1 MMSDDEFYMIEGEFG
16 LLAMKDKNS
25 QLLAHWVS
33 VGVDVASRNINKS
46 SPAFIKAQ
54 LSLTP

>member
-16 LLAMKDKNS
+16 LLAMKDKNL

-33 VGVDVASRNINKS
+33 VGVDVAS
-46 SPAFIKAQ
+46 
-54 LSLTP
+54 